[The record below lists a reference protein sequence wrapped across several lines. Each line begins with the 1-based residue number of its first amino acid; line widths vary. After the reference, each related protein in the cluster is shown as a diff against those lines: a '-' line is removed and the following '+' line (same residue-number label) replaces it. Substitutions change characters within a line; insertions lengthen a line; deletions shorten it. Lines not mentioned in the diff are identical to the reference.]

1 MKKRYLLT
9 LAAGLICSM
18 AANAETLLADS
29 VVTCLADG
37 TKSLKDVY
45 EYTEAGKESKQ
56 LSYAWDAA
64 AGDWKL
70 TRQELS
76 TYDEAGNLTTWKVQ
90 AADGEAFKDSVI
102 VTSEYDNQNRIVKSL
117 NEGLLTDTEIL
128 TEYAY
133 DGKNVEVLTT
143 TTKPDSEGALTKS
156 YSKLEQVLN
165 DDDLV
170 IEARTYN
177 YKGGG
182 PENEDSWFLSVKIET
197 SYVDA
202 KGAIDKQRAESYN
215 SKGELFFENNTS
227 YERDGKNWVQTQ
239 QYKRVNEKDWTYIY
253 QRNIFEG
260 ENPEVL
266 TKASSMTGED
276 DDWTVGSIVYTYY
289 PTGGTTANESIAPIP
304 TIQVFASDGMI
315 KIETA
320 ENQSVQIFGI
330 NGYCYYNATVNG
342 YTTVNLPAGIYV
354 VRAGEQSI
362 KVSVR

>member
-1 MKKRYLLT
+1 
-9 LAAGLICSM
+9 M

-37 TKSLKDVY
+37 TKSLKNVY

-117 NEGLLTDTEIL
+117 NEGLLTDIDIE
-128 TEYAY
+128 TEYTY
-133 DGKNVEVLTT
+133 EGKNVTIM
-143 TTKPDSEGALTKS
+143 TTKTEPYKDGKLLYS
-156 YSKLEQVLN
+156 YNKTEQVLN

-170 IEARTYN
+170 IEERTYN

-182 PENEDSWFLSVKIET
+182 PENEDSWYLSTKMTT
-197 SYVDA
+197 SYLNA
-202 KGAIDKQRAESYN
+202 EGLIDKQRAEAYN
-215 SKGELFFENNTS
+215 SEGELYFENNAS

-239 QYKRVNEKDWTYIY
+239 QYKSAGNKDWTYIY
-253 QRNIFEG
+253 GRNIFEG
-260 ENPEVL
+260 ENPEVQ
-266 TKASSMTGED
+266 TRASSMTGED

-289 PTGGTTANESIAPIP
+289 PTGGATANESIAPIT
-304 TIQVFASDGMI
+304 TIQVFAADGMI

-320 ENQSVQIFGI
+320 ENQLVQIFGI

-342 YTTVNLPAGIYV
+342 YTAVNLPAGIYV